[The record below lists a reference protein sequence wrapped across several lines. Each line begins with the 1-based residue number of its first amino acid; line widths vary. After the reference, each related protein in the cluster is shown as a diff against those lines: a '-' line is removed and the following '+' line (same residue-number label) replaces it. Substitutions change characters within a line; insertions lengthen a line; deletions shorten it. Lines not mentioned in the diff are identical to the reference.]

1 MKLRI
6 GDAAYLQVR
15 DAGRYIERQTR
26 SYRWVKAVLA
36 EFRTACR
43 AIAAHPE
50 MAPFVD
56 EEGVPPRRYR
66 EVFLKR
72 FQYRIIDEID
82 GGFLN
87 VVAFVHAARDPGS
100 WQ

>member
-1 MKLRI
+1 MRLRI
-6 GDAAYLQVR
+6 ADAAYLQVR

-26 SYRWVKAVLA
+26 SAGWVKAVLA
-36 EFRTACR
+36 EFRAACR
-43 AIAAHPE
+43 TIAANPD

-72 FQYRIIDEID
+72 FQYRISVI
-82 GGFLN
+82 
-87 VVAFVHAARDPGS
+87 AFVHPARDPGS